1 MPFRD
6 GLPEI
11 LPPSEDGVF
20 QTIFTKEGAKPAL
33 LELLSDILG
42 RPLRDVTVR
51 NSEPPISDIDAKRE
65 VFDINCVAE
74 DDSSQMDIEMQATP
88 MRHDTRAGGHKHIRE
103 RAVLNLSDL
112 HSLQPGRGVPY
123 ADFYSSYQI
132 TICNYNVFN
141 WDNELAERFTFRNER
156 GHQLS
161 DIATVIFID
170 LTQAKEILKKNVA
183 DMTAVEQWVVFLTK
197 ANDPRYRK
205 AIEEILRG
213 KGGIS
218 VAYEMLTTIS
228 TDENERARFR
238 SRRIWQRDREYEI
251 GFINSKWEKIVAE
264 NKKALAE
271 NKKALAESKKALA
284 DKDKSIADKDAMIAE
299 LRAKLDERS

>member
-1 MPFRD
+1 MPFHD

-42 RPLRDVTVR
+42 RPLRDVTIR

-65 VFDINCVAE
+65 VFDINCVAH
-74 DDSSQMDIEMQATP
+74 DDNSQMDIEMQATP
-88 MRHDTRAGGHKHIRE
+88 MRHDTIASEHKHIRD

-112 HSLQPGRGVPY
+112 HALQPGRGVPY
-123 ADFYSSYQI
+123 ADFYNSYQI

-141 WDNELAERFTFRNER
+141 WDNELAERFTYRNER
-156 GHQLS
+156 GQQLS
-161 DIATVIFID
+161 DIATAIFVD
-170 LTQAKEILKKNVA
+170 LTQAKKIVKKQVA

-205 AIEEILRG
+205 AIKEILRG

-218 VAYEMLTTIS
+218 VAYEMLTSIS

-251 GFINSKWEKIVAE
+251 GFINSNWEKIVAD
-264 NKKALAE
+264 KDK
-271 NKKALAESKKALA
+271 SLA